1 MSDGSLASEKGLIS
15 ALSSSLKISIKMK
28 PTFKKQLIVQ
38 NVQMDGSINF
48 QTNGDINI
56 YLMIEVN
63 QVMSFF
69 NTRKEET
76 LWNQQ

>member
-1 MSDGSLASEKGLIS
+1 
-15 ALSSSLKISIKMK
+15 MK

-48 QTNGDINI
+48 QTNGNINI

-76 LWNQQ
+76 VWNQQ